1 MTTEA
6 DGEAESSL
14 DARLSRFMAL
24 LRAAIPALSRPVESR
39 CAAEDGCATV
49 AVTVGVDAVEE
60 GS

>member
-14 DARLSRFMAL
+14 DARLSKFMAL

-39 CAAEDGCATV
+39 CAEDGCATA